1 MALPYYSFIS
11 WKLGPLTIYSYGL
24 FVAIAFLAGI
34 FLAVKGA
41 KKRNISTEQIYDLIF
56 YIIIASI
63 IGARIAYVIEYWHN
77 FDSFIDIFKIWEGGL
92 SFIGGF
98 IGALIAVF
106 AYVKLKKLDFWR
118 YADLF
123 TPAIVLGHAIGRIG
137 CILGDG
143 GHIGKLTSM
152 PFGALVNGEARHL
165 TALYEFIF
173 LALLFAFLIKAKDRK
188 VFKKSKG
195 LLFLAYLAAYS
206 TGRFVID
213 LLRIDPRYFGLTM
226 TQWLLTAIFLISG
239 CLIIKKLRKWGLKE

>member
-63 IGARIAYVIEYWHN
+63 SGARIAYVIEYWHN

-92 SFIGGF
+92 SFIGGL

-106 AYVKLKKLDFWR
+106 AYVKLKKLNFWKT
-118 YADLF
+118 ADIF
-123 TPAIVLGHAIGRIG
+123 APALALGHAIGRIG
-137 CILGDG
+137 CYLTGL
-143 GHIGKLTSM
+143 HIGKLTTVPWAVM
-152 PFGALVNGEARHL
+152 VNNELRHQ
-165 TALYEFIF
+165 TALYDIIAES
-173 LALLFAFLIKAKDRK
+173 ANFLILWKLRTKKAFDG
-188 VFKKSKG
+188 F
-195 LLFLAYLAAYS
+195 LFLLYLMMYS
-206 TGRFVID
+206 TERFVID
-213 LLRIDPRYFGLTM
+213 FFRADPLYYGLTA
-226 TQWLLTAIFLISG
+226 TQWSLIFVFLIAG
-239 CLIIKKLRKWGLKE
+239 FLFIRYKKTEAGHERST